1 MIVLDVSELQE
12 MTPCVFNVSREGSGE
27 IDGVFLVFQGYRK
40 RLQLILEE
48 AGLRLT
54 ANQRQQL
61 AAAVVAH
68 EEKEKQK
75 QATDFNSLAHC
86 TQVRCRKKVA
96 FVHHKMALAH
106 VVLC

>member
-86 TQVRCRKKVA
+86 TQVHCRKTIA

-106 VVLC
+106 VFLC